1 MTISINNFA
10 AANGIKLSPQ
20 HIASAVT
27 EARRA
32 VGYSIEELAIT
43 TGLVGDE
50 ITRIENGSDADPA
63 KLKRIAAALKVP
75 VSQFLLDI
83 PGESQDSF
91 WK

>member
-10 AANGIKLSPQ
+10 SANGAKFSPQ
-20 HIASAVT
+20 HIASAVA

-32 VGYSIEELAIT
+32 MGYSIDELAIT

-50 ITRIENGSDADPA
+50 ILRIENGTDADPA

-75 VSQFLLDI
+75 VSQFLA
-83 PGESQDSF
+83 
-91 WK
+91 